1 MANDPAL
8 AQLADMLKRTQ
19 HRRVIENA
27 PPATPP
33 ATAQASLP
41 NFQIPGMNT
50 SPVGTP
56 PFLPPQSPAAAPM
69 AAPPAMPPAQANAP
83 PVIAPGDQTVP
94 PLPPPTQIG
103 GPSTPGWWERFNKSI
118 ASGQVPE
125 GYRGAMGEMIKNV

>member
-19 HRRVIENA
+19 HRRVIENT

-41 NFQIPGMNT
+41 QFQIPGMNA

-69 AAPPAMPPAQANAP
+69 AAPPATPSTWP
-83 PVIAPGDQTVP
+83 PVRSLTNHR
-94 PLPPPTQIG
+94 
-103 GPSTPGWWERFNKSI
+103 S
-118 ASGQVPE
+118 
-125 GYRGAMGEMIKNV
+125 RGKHL